1 MAAKSINEMSFS
13 EKVNAV
19 RNTKKTPEER
29 NEVYNVWSKDAGY
42 EKVLFN
48 KFTLANKQSW

>member
-1 MAAKSINEMSFS
+1 MAAKSFDEMSFS

-19 RNTKKTPEER
+19 RNPEITPEER
-29 NEVYNVWSKDAGY
+29 NEMYNKWSKDAGY

-48 KFTLANKQSW
+48 EFTFVKQH